1 VSDEETVQVQ
11 FRAHSNNLNKS
22 TLDGTMVSNKLGATL
37 NEQSLRKM
45 GAKNKAKKV

>member
-1 VSDEETVQVQ
+1 
-11 FRAHSNNLNKS
+11 
-22 TLDGTMVSNKLGATL
+22 MVSNKLGATL